1 MSSKARSP
9 VATPRNV
16 VMGAGAVYFNYGTV
30 SEVCIGAT
38 QGGATFTVE
47 REFKD
52 LEQDGVLGKI
62 KGLRVKTKVDAMLK
76 VNALELNTTNFP
88 KYYAGFTLDTGA
100 VEYDKLTED
109 VSIETTDYIDNVA
122 IVAETFDGQDVI
134 IILKNVLGDGAIE
147 LALENQSEVV
157 PEVTFSAHFLSDADD
172 IPYEIRF
179 PKSSSDTTAPTVS
192 STVPVDG
199 TTGISRTA
207 DITVTFSEA
216 MRSSTINDSNI
227 FLLKDSDG
235 SKIEG
240 AMTLNV
246 AQTIATFNPTSTLEA
261 TTAYTIY
268 VTENVKDVAGNA
280 KATVTTY
287 NFTTGS

>member
-16 VMGAGAVYFNYGTV
+16 IMGAGAVYFNYGTV

-47 REFKD
+47 REFRD

-62 KGLRVKTKVDAMLK
+62 KGLRTKTKINPMLK

-109 VSIETTDYIDNVA
+109 VSIETSDYIDNVA

-147 LALENQSEVV
+147 MALENQSEVV

-172 IPYEIRF
+172 VPYEIRF
-179 PKSSSDTTAPTVS
+179 PKSSSDTTAPTV
-192 STVPVDG
+192 TA
-199 TTGISRTA
+199 TTPTA
-207 DITVTFSEA
+207 GATGVSVSADLTITFSEA
-216 MRSSTINDSNI
+216 MKSSSINNNNI
-227 FLLKDSDG
+227 FLLKDSDN
-235 SKIEG
+235 SKVAG

-246 AQTIATFNPTSTLEA
+246 AQTIATFNPTSNLSA
-261 TTAYTIY
+261 STAYTLY
-268 VTENVKDVAGNA
+268 VTENVEDVAGNN

-287 NFTTGS
+287 GFTTA